1 MATTTTISLDE
12 FRHMPEFQP
21 DGTSYELD
29 EGELVRVSPGGTK
42 HSVVVQRISHYLES
56 LANPEIYTVVSGEA
70 GFELGQNT
78 VRGADVAILA
88 EVLDV
93 DKLPD
98 GYFTRPPLVAI
109 EVIGAR
115 HDAEQLERKIT
126 QYLAAGVE
134 EVWAVYIKSKR
145 TYIYRKDKVDVIEPA
160 QRCFST
166 GLGLSVDTRFFFI
179 RRKGGE

>member
-1 MATTTTISLDE
+1 MATTTIMSLDE
-12 FRHMPEFQP
+12 FRQMPEFQP

-42 HSVVVQRISHYLES
+42 HSVVVQRISHYLEA
-56 LANPEIYTVVSGEA
+56 LANPELFTVVSGEA
-70 GFELGQNT
+70 GFELGGRT
-78 VRGADVAILA
+78 VRGADVAVLA

-93 DKLPD
+93 DTLPD
-98 GYFTRPPLVAI
+98 GYFTKPPMVAI
-109 EVIGAR
+109 EVVGAK

-145 TYIYRKDKVDVIEPA
+145 TYVYRKNKVEIIEPG
-160 QRCFST
+160 QCFPT
-166 GLGLSVDTRFFFI
+166 GLGLRVDTRFFFI
-179 RRKGGE
+179 RHKGRE